1 MLILLHGIHWA
12 YAFPIGLCWAL
23 ITLPAFKL
31 LGNLR
36 KKNSLISFFC
46 EVIRYVPKEIDYKD
60 KDENMKGKISVVTGS
75 NTGIGKATATCLYR
89 KGCHVILACRNEA
102 KAQQA
107 ISSIIQSTKEVIEKG
122 NANPYPFAKE
132 GKISYAPLDLSELDS
147 VRKFPA
153 YLSNQLKIDH
163 VDILINNAG
172 LNEQGITCHDYYE
185 RKGLNYVFAVNY
197 LGHFVLTLQLLPFF
211 DKSKSREPKIVNLA
225 SVMHEFGFCEKH
237 LLDESFTNYKQS
249 NFLSALFDWRSYYN
263 DSKLAMILFTYE
275 LQRRI
280 MLSNNQARRKIRVL
294 SVSPGAVYSDIW
306 RGMNSI
312 FRKFILDPFM
322 SAMFL
327 SNEQGCITSV
337 AAATIK
343 YQDINPKEKDIDGVL
358 DYPPYLQPYYLTPFK
373 ILFPFEIL
381 GPYVGYCQVKPRL
394 PKDYK
399 DVCKLLWDLSVKYS
413 KESGDI
419 LKEE

>member
-1 MLILLHGIHWA
+1 
-12 YAFPIGLCWAL
+12 
-23 ITLPAFKL
+23 
-31 LGNLR
+31 
-36 KKNSLISFFC
+36 
-46 EVIRYVPKEIDYKD
+46 
-60 KDENMKGKISVVTGS
+60 
-75 NTGIGKATATCLYR
+75 
-89 KGCHVILACRNEA
+89 
-102 KAQQA
+102 
-107 ISSIIQSTKEVIEKG
+107 
-122 NANPYPFAKE
+122 
-132 GKISYAPLDLSELDS
+132 
-147 VRKFPA
+147 
-153 YLSNQLKIDH
+153 
-163 VDILINNAG
+163 
-172 LNEQGITCHDYYE
+172 
-185 RKGLNYVFAVNY
+185 
-197 LGHFVLTLQLLPFF
+197 
-211 DKSKSREPKIVNLA
+211 
-225 SVMHEFGFCEKH
+225 
-237 LLDESFTNYKQS
+237 
-249 NFLSALFDWRSYYN
+249 
-263 DSKLAMILFTYE
+263 
-275 LQRRI
+275 

-294 SVSPGAVYSDIW
+294 SVSPGAVYSDMW

-413 KESGDI
+413 KEKGDI